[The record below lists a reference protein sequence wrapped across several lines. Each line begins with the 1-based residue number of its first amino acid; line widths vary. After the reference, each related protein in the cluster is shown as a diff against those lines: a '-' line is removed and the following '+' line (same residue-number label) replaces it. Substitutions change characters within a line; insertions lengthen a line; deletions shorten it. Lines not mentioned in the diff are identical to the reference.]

1 MLNIQRTLGTTWNY
15 TYPNLDFACNKL
27 SFIKKMC
34 PDLFLEETP
43 SGSIL
48 VNDYLPYAATQYLH
62 FSWSLMGGS
71 TVFSRKV
78 LIEDTIFLLSCE
90 NTHLSLL
97 LATRDALP
105 GGMTIPH

>member
-43 SGSIL
+43 YGSIL
-48 VNDYLPYAATQYLH
+48 VNDYLPYTATQYLH

-78 LIEDTIFLLSCE
+78 LIEDTIF
-90 NTHLSLL
+90 
-97 LATRDALP
+97 
-105 GGMTIPH
+105 TIL

>member
-1 MLNIQRTLGTTWNY
+1 MY
-15 TYPNLDFACNKL
+15 
-27 SFIKKMC
+27 

-43 SGSIL
+43 YGSIL

-78 LIEDTIFLLSCE
+78 LIEGTIF
-90 NTHLSLL
+90 
-97 LATRDALP
+97 
-105 GGMTIPH
+105 TIL

>member
-1 MLNIQRTLGTTWNY
+1 MY
-15 TYPNLDFACNKL
+15 
-27 SFIKKMC
+27 

-43 SGSIL
+43 YGSIL

-78 LIEDTIFLLSCE
+78 LIEDTIFYYPVKTPISPC
-90 NTHLSLL
+90 SLP
-97 LATRDALP
+97 R
-105 GGMTIPH
+105 GMFCQAG